1 MTRRDWI
8 IMLVVAAV
16 TTALVIVGAQL
27 GSERAEDRV
36 ARIKAESR

>member
-16 TTALVIVGAQL
+16 TTALVIVGAQI
-27 GSERAEDRV
+27 GWPG
-36 ARIKAESR
+36 